1 MRRGSPSWRTRRR
14 EGARPRERAEPG
26 CLPGPQRQPPSR
38 RRGSLLGRTW
48 CFRGAHPGGGHPGWL
63 GWRCPGGSWSER
75 SVPMPW
81 LPLETAPQGRA
92 GAVGRRKLP
101 SATSE
106 AGSLSTAPHAPSQNL
121 PDGVRKLVAVT
132 DTGLG
137 SCPAL
142 CQQRRTEMQLCEG
155 GQDPGS
161 RQAAQQPQRF
171 DEGAASTPPRR
182 GTPGRGSRDVPRAG
196 CPAAHCA
203 AAVGR
208 DGGPDSAQ
216 PAWPGEPGSEAWMSG
231 GLAETPSLLRPA
243 PSPAPWEWGR
253 APSPVGARVR
263 PLLPALWA

>member
-1 MRRGSPSWRTRRR
+1 M
-14 EGARPRERAEPG
+14 
-26 CLPGPQRQPPSR
+26 
-38 RRGSLLGRTW
+38 GR
-48 CFRGAHPGGGHPGWL
+48 H
-63 GWRCPGGSWSER
+63 
-75 SVPMPW
+75 
-81 LPLETAPQGRA
+81 
-92 GAVGRRKLP
+92 KLP

-106 AGSLSTAPHAPSQNL
+106 AGSLSTAPRAPSQNL
-121 PDGVRKLVAVT
+121 PDRVRKLVAVT

-216 PAWPGEPGSEAWMSG
+216 PAWPEEPGSEAWMSR

-243 PSPAPWEWGR
+243 PSPAPWEWGVGALTCGGQGEAFAPCAVGVSSHLLLQGGR
-253 APSPVGARVR
+253 GLPGLRHGAGGASLRGEGAPSAERGPAGECRVTGHRPQGVPRARGR
-263 PLLPALWA
+263 EDT